1 MRQNYFSDF
10 TRNGGGRARTTR
22 GEGSSNGKRI
32 RDKGCRPA
40 LVTVRGPATDSRAG
54 AGGACAASHDVI
66 AELDDT
72 WGVTGNVTVKV
83 EPFPKALSASMDPPK
98 SSVNCFTI

>member
-32 RDKGCRPA
+32 RDK
-40 LVTVRGPATDSRAG
+40 VRGPATDSRAG
-54 AGGACAASHDVI
+54 AGGACAESHDVI
-66 AELDDT
+66 SEPDDAG
-72 WGVTGNVTVKV
+72 GVTGNVTVKV
-83 EPFPKALSASMDPPK
+83 EPFPMVLSASMDPPK